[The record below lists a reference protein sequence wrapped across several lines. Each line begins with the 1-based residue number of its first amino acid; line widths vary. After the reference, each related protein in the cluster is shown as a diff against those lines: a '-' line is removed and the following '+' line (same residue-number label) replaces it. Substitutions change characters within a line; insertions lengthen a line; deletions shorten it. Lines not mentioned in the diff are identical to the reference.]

1 MPEREPATNPTTED
15 IPTEDIPP
23 TRSPRRRAA
32 LIATALTIPVVILLA
47 FAFTAGR
54 TGDEKTARS
63 TSTGV
68 LSPIA
73 VAAPLQLPDA
83 SAALCTAMVAAL
95 PVSLGPLA
103 PRTVKPPVG
112 PFVSAWGDPSV
123 VMRCGVAR
131 PKDLFAGSSAQVY
144 VVNGVGWLQTKTA
157 TNDVFVAIDRTV
169 YVEVTI
175 PIKLSFQP
183 LPIFATAI
191 GKAMPA
197 ICHIPDTVTT
207 IPDDQLCTRRP

>member
-1 MPEREPATNPTTED
+1 MPEHEPESVPDPTST
-15 IPTEDIPP
+15 PTPRP
-23 TRSPRRRAA
+23 PRRRAA
-32 LIATALTIPVVILLA
+32 IIATALTIPVVVLLA

-54 TGDEKTARS
+54 SEDKTTTS
-63 TSTGV
+63 SSTGV

-73 VAAPLQLPDA
+73 VPAPIQLPDA
-83 SAALCTAMVAAL
+83 SSTLCTAMVAGL

-112 PFVSAWGDPSV
+112 PFVAAWGDPSV

-131 PKDLFAGSSAQVY
+131 PKDLYAGSSAQVY
-144 VVNGVGWLQTKTA
+144 VVNAVGWLQTKTA
-157 TNDVFVAIDRTV
+157 TNDVFVAIDRAV
-169 YVEVTI
+169 YIEVTI

-191 GKAMPA
+191 SKAMPA
-197 ICHIPDTVTT
+197 VCQIPDSVTT
-207 IPDDQLCTRRP
+207 IPDDQLCTHRP